1 MCFTA
6 NSTLECEAS
15 ICHVVCA
22 AVAVWVIGFLLFAYD
37 NRGAP
42 RIVPHND
49 YPQTDY
55 NGTMAGRL
63 KREIKQKRPFSS
75 VQEEVVLSIMRT
87 ADQVAVPMNEVLRGA
102 GLSPSQYNVLRILR
116 GAGEEGQ
123 PCGEISER
131 MVRRDP
137 DLTRLLDRLEASGL
151 VTRTRDTRDR
161 RIIRASITAQGAELL
176 ASLDEEVE
184 ASIRRG
190 LAHVPVARLRTLL
203 ELLEEVR
210 AKPGE

>member
-1 MCFTA
+1 
-6 NSTLECEAS
+6 
-15 ICHVVCA
+15 
-22 AVAVWVIGFLLFAYD
+22 
-37 NRGAP
+37 
-42 RIVPHND
+42 
-49 YPQTDY
+49 
-55 NGTMAGRL
+55 MAGRL

-176 ASLDEEVE
+176 KSLDEEVE

-210 AKPGE
+210 SKPGE